1 MQSSVGKGGQEMVDL
16 KMSIEDSGV
25 LCFCAESE
33 ERNELSWRRITEGL
47 GHTAGDEPAW
57 ARLVG

>member
-1 MQSSVGKGGQEMVDL
+1 MVDL
-16 KMSIEDSGV
+16 NMSIEDSGV